1 MHLAH
6 TAAGIGRSSRTGLTS
21 ASVLIPTLNPGP
33 GIAGVLSAIFEQEGA
48 PSFEVVVVD
57 SGSTAED
64 LERVGAFPVRLMH
77 IPRAEFG
84 HGKTRN
90 LLAREAQG
98 DLLLFLSQD
107 AQPASRH
114 WMARLVAPLRD
125 PRVAGAYARQVPHP
139 GADPFI
145 SFFLETTYP
154 PTPARRSAHT
164 STRVPLSAGRGQ
176 VRAAPGLAAGD
187 APEGASAIRQ
197 TAAVGLEGMFFSNVS
212 SAIRRD
218 AWEHIPFREDVV
230 MSEDQHW
237 AHDALRAGYE
247 VVYEPEARVYH
258 SHNYSLKELFRR
270 NRLSGASLRGL
281 IALPRDGLARQAC
294 YVAGEAQYVFRRP
307 ASRHLLPYMLL
318 YEAVRAAGFSAGLT
332 FGPPRRA

>member
-1 MHLAH
+1 M
-6 TAAGIGRSSRTGLTS
+6 SSAPPPV

-33 GIAGVLSAIFEQEGA
+33 GIADVLSAIFEQEGA

-57 SGSTAED
+57 SGSPAED
-64 LERVGAFPVRLMH
+64 LERISAFPVRLMH

-98 DLLLFLSQD
+98 NLLLYLSQD
-107 AQPASRH
+107 AQPASRD
-114 WMARLVAPLRD
+114 WMARLAAALSD
-125 PRVAGAYARQVPHP
+125 PCVAGAYARQMPRP
-139 GADPFI
+139 GADPMI
-145 SFFLETTYP
+145 SFFLEATYP
-154 PTPARRSAHT
+154 STPARRSSPT
-164 STRVPLSAGRGQ
+164 SANVPLPAGRGQ
-176 VRAAPGLAAGD
+176 VRAAPTLRADD
-187 APEGASAIRQ
+187 APDGAIAVRQ

-218 AWEHIPFREDVV
+218 AWERVPFREDVV

-247 VVYEPEARVYH
+247 VVYEPEALVYH
-258 SHNYSLKELFRR
+258 SHNYSLKQLFRR

-281 IALPRDGLARQAC
+281 IALPRDGLARQAR
-294 YVAGEAQYVFRRP
+294 YVAGEARYLFRRR

-332 FGPPRRA
+332 FGPPRTD